1 MEKVRIFYNELFEYD
16 IDEVQ
21 MEVKENMAQRF
32 IFHYLF
38 LGRIYDDFQ
47 ILVGS
52 WNNNGIRAEG
62 STVATAA

>member
-1 MEKVRIFYNELFEYD
+1 MEKVKIFYNELFEYD

-21 MEVKENMAQRF
+21 MEVKENMSQRF

>member
-21 MEVKENMAQRF
+21 MEVKENMVQRF
-32 IFHYLF
+32 IFHYPF

-47 ILVGS
+47 MFVGS
-52 WNNNGIRAEG
+52 
-62 STVATAA
+62 